1 MKFLTTFRLQ
11 IPQNWLN
18 STINMLVTILNSSD
32 QINQTAC
39 LLTLEKILFMKDLNS
54 NVSLVKTAVND
65 QTTFV
70 ELVGSLVKIASS
82 SLNIFA
88 MRCLFRTIFLT
99 SESYYKHIIESLAN
113 SINEIIKMIIANPTE
128 DQFNYFLFETIALI
142 LRKTSGFEMSLY
154 TFFSKSIRD
163 NLLIPVQNSITDLM
177 SYIFQIFTLE
187 LSIIPQNE
195 LDTEVLYASLLE
207 SIIYQQTNWS
217 LQMKYLFKPFI
228 CYIKVSFIKMKNYY
242 LIKKENLDQIF
253 VIVNNLLGIKNYP
266 LAIELLDALMN
277 YFDFSLI
284 FENIKNVFYNIIVIH
299 KNIKE
304 TNKKAY
310 REFSK
315 LLIVILSKLLIK
327 TNSKVLIEILERFS
341 SGLTVTLLSELCEFL
356 IDLDS
361 NKNKKLV
368 TFAYC
373 QIINDYFSAFDIDTL
388 RLFTYK
394 LIQHLEKFYK
404 INLNSLGDVNKL
416 FDTQDFTYSANN
428 YNKLFNADV
437 AVKLFS

>member
-1 MKFLTTFRLQ
+1 
-11 IPQNWLN
+11 
-18 STINMLVTILNSSD
+18 
-32 QINQTAC
+32 
-39 LLTLEKILFMKDLNS
+39 MKDLNS

-65 QTTFV
+65 ETTFI

-113 SINEIIKMIIANPTE
+113 SINEILKLIIANPTE
-128 DQFNYFLFETIALI
+128 DQFNYFLFETVALI
-142 LRKTSGFEMSLY
+142 LKKTSNFDMGLY
-154 TFFSKSIRD
+154 SFFSKSIRE
-163 NLLIPVQNSITDLM
+163 NLLVPVQNSITDLM
-177 SYIFQIFTLE
+177 SYVFQIFTLE
-187 LSIIPQNE
+187 LRIIS
-195 LDTEVLYASLLE
+195 DTELESEVLFKSLLE
-207 SIIYQQTNWS
+207 SILYQQNNWS
-217 LQMKYLFKPFI
+217 LSMKYLFKPFI
-228 CYIKVSFIKMKNYY
+228 SHIKVSFVKMKNFYFQN
-242 LIKKENLDQIF
+242 KENLNQIF

-266 LAIELLDALMN
+266 LAFDLLDSLIN
-277 YFDFSLI
+277 FFDFSLI
-284 FENIKNVFYNIIVIH
+284 FENIKGVIYNLIVIQ

-315 LLIVILSKLLIK
+315 LLIVFFSKFLIK
-327 TNSKVLIEILERFS
+327 TNSKVIIEILEGIS
-341 SGLTVTLLSELCEFL
+341 SGLTVSLLAELCEFL

-373 QIINDYFSAFDIDTL
+373 QIINDYYSAFDVTTL
-388 RLFTYK
+388 RLFTLK

-404 INLNSLGDVNKL
+404 ISLNSLGEVEKL

-437 AVKLFS
+437 IV